1 MSHVNPF
8 FMPWKLVMHPKE
20 IFDIILQCR
29 SLAHLVI
36 YLLTILMFGCFL
48 MLGISFL
55 ASFFVSVVGGLAT
68 FTNARYEM
76 ITQCKKFIIDLST
89 DQYIIRPAHKI
100 GRRQYAC
107 KFNRQ
112 SKRTVIT
119 IRRWKK
125 LDFQS
130 LFTWF
135 SSWYAQFTSRFGT
148 STHTSR

>member
-1 MSHVNPF
+1 
-8 FMPWKLVMHPKE
+8 MPWKLVMHPRE

-112 SKRTVIT
+112 SKCTVIT
-119 IRRWKK
+119 I
-125 LDFQS
+125 S
-130 LFTWF
+130 
-135 SSWYAQFTSRFGT
+135 
-148 STHTSR
+148 